1 MWALLTGMVMAVQ
14 APPAALP
21 DFAEA
26 SARARPAVVKV
37 QATLAPAHGAPAG
50 PGDEEFF
57 AVPEHHGFT
66 GGGSGFIVSSDGVVL
81 TNHHVVERAGAIR
94 VQLADRRSFSARLI
108 GSDPP
113 SDIAVLKIP
122 ARHLP
127 VLEYGD
133 SEQLLPGAWVLAIGS
148 PFDMDFSVTAGIV
161 SAKGRSLGPEQRFV
175 SFLQTDVAIN
185 RGNSG
190 GPLLDL
196 QGRVVGMNSAIF
208 SQTGGFVGLSFAIPA
223 ATVRAVT
230 AQIRSDGRV
239 RRGFLGVGY
248 QDLTP
253 PLGRAVG
260 LETVSGA
267 MINQLQEGS
276 PADRAGL
283 QLGDVVLA
291 VDSVGIA
298 AAAELPALI
307 GARLPGTPVVLRVQR
322 AGEPLDVRVMLSELN
337 IPAAPARPVSRTL
350 QPLALTDADAA
361 ERDLLRIDHA
371 VVVRQASHQALAM
384 GLRRGDAIT
393 AILGRDQLPD
403 AVALQALL
411 EQALAADSAP
421 LALEVRRGAQRLFI
435 GWSGEDAAATLH

>member
-1 MWALLTGMVMAVQ
+1 MWALLTGLSMAVQ
-14 APPAALP
+14 VPSATLP
-21 DFAEA
+21 DFVAA

-37 QATLAPAHGAPAG
+37 QATLASAHGSAAG
-50 PGDEEFF
+50 HQDEEFF
-57 AVPEHHGFT
+57 AIPEHHGFT
-66 GGGSGFIVSSDGVVL
+66 GSGSGFIVSSDGIVL

-113 SDIAVLKIP
+113 SDIAVLKI
-122 ARHLP
+122 AASDLP

-133 SEQLLPGAWVLAIGS
+133 SARLLPGEWVLAIGS

-196 QGRVVGMNSAIF
+196 EGRVVGMNSAIF
-208 SQTGGFVGLSFAIPA
+208 SQNGGFVGLSFAIPA
-223 ATVRAVT
+223 ATVRDVT
-230 AQIRSDGRV
+230 AQIQSNGRV

-253 PLGRAVG
+253 PLARALG
-260 LETVSGA
+260 LKTASGA
-267 MINQLQEGS
+267 LINQMQASS

-283 QLGDVVLA
+283 LLGDVVLA
-291 VDSVGIA
+291 VDGVAIA

-307 GARLPGTPVVLRVQR
+307 GARLPDTRLVLRVQR
-322 AGEPLDVRVMLSELN
+322 GGEALDVRVTLSQLQM
-337 IPAAPARPVSRTL
+337 PPAPARAPTRAAPDL
-350 QPLALTDADAA
+350 ELADADAA

-371 VVVRQASHQALAM
+371 VIVRQPSHQALAL
-384 GLRRGDAIT
+384 GLRRGDAIV
-393 AILGRDQLPD
+393 AILGRAELPD
-403 AVALQALL
+403 AVALQTQL
-411 EQALAADSAP
+411 EQSLASDAAP
-421 LALEVRRGAQRLFI
+421 LALEVRRGTQRLFI
-435 GWSGEDAAATLH
+435 GWSGEHAAATLH